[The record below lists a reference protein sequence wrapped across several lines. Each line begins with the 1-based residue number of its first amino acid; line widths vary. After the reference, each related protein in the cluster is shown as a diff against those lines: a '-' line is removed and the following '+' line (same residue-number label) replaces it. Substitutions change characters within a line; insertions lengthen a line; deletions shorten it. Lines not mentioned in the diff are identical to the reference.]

1 MTVDLGKKQIG
12 KKKSARKRSNA
23 AKVPVTQMI
32 DILEQ
37 NSAATKNKVLQS
49 DMTEMFNLSQMSAV
63 IPSPESNAMANQG
76 W

>member
-1 MTVDLGKKQIG
+1 
-12 KKKSARKRSNA
+12 
-23 AKVPVTQMI
+23 MI

-49 DMTEMFNLSQMSAV
+49 DMTEMFNLSQMWAV
-63 IPSPESNAMANQG
+63 IPSPELNAMANQG

>member
-1 MTVDLGKKQIG
+1 MTVDLGKKQID
-12 KKKSARKRSNA
+12 KKKSTRKRSNA
-23 AKVPVTQMI
+23 AKVSVTQMI

-63 IPSPESNAMANQG
+63 IPSPELNAMANQG

>member
-1 MTVDLGKKQIG
+1 
-12 KKKSARKRSNA
+12 
-23 AKVPVTQMI
+23 MI